1 MWVSSLLSLS
11 FALSAVK
18 TASEATYIVSSG
30 ALNSTPTNQ
39 PCLLSSWKLFTVA
52 TFGPVMEQ
60 LKLFARR
67 EDDKHLCSGFICQF
81 RCRCNS
87 HVYLTETSRAAV
99 ETEFLSPDPYP
110 WGCPYPWQSP
120 GLPWRRNL
128 YPNTHTHGDAHTHA
142 ESRAAV
148 GTEFVSPYPCP
159 WGCPYPCRVQGCRG
173 DGISIPRPIPM
184 GMPIPMQSPGLP
196 WRRNFYP
203 HTHVDPIPT
212 ADLETRR
219 NFEEFIDGR
228 FTVTVTVVN
237 ND

>member
-1 MWVSSLLSLS
+1 
-11 FALSAVK
+11 
-18 TASEATYIVSSG
+18 
-30 ALNSTPTNQ
+30 
-39 PCLLSSWKLFTVA
+39 
-52 TFGPVMEQ
+52 MEQ

-99 ETEFLSPDPYP
+99 ETEFLSPYPYPWGCPYHGRVQGCRGDGISIPIPMRIPIPTAESRAAVGTEFLSPYPYP

-128 YPNTHTHGDAHTHA
+128 YPNTH
-142 ESRAAV
+142 
-148 GTEFVSPYPCP
+148 
-159 WGCPYPCRVQGCRG
+159 
-173 DGISIPRPIPM
+173 
-184 GMPIPMQSPGLP
+184 
-196 WRRNFYP
+196 
-203 HTHVDPIPT
+203 VDPIPM